1 MHLMHETPVE
11 QGMDTCLLHGTG
23 CTFCLGVFW
32 LEVSSGS
39 GRLRGL
45 RLLKIEKSSASE
57 DVFGRRGLRLL
68 KTEIGTILANGV
80 DQVGILG
87 FRLRSLSS
95 IRFERY
101 SPSLSS
107 STDLRLHRTF
117 V

>member
-1 MHLMHETPVE
+1 
-11 QGMDTCLLHGTG
+11 MDTGLHQGRTQ
-23 CTFCLGVFW
+23 VFSK
-32 LEVSSGS
+32 EGHRSSA
-39 GRLRGL
+39 RNL
-45 RLLKIEKSSASE
+45 RLPKRSSAE
-57 DVFGRRGLRLL
+57 EVFSRRGLRLL
-68 KTEIGTILANGV
+68 KTEISTILANGV

-107 STDLRLHRTF
+107 SADLRLHRTF

>member
-11 QGMDTCLLHGTG
+11 QGMDTGLQQGTG
-23 CTFCLGVFW
+23 CTFCLEVFW
-32 LEVSSGS
+32 LEV
-39 GRLRGL
+39 LRSL
-45 RLLKIEKSSASE
+45 RLPKIEKSSAFE
-57 DVFGRRGLRLL
+57 EVFGFRRGLRLL

-107 STDLRLHRTF
+107 SADLRLHRTF

>member
-1 MHLMHETPVE
+1 
-11 QGMDTCLLHGTG
+11 MDTGLHQGRTQ
-23 CTFCLGVFW
+23 VFSK
-32 LEVSSGS
+32 EGHRSSA
-39 GRLRGL
+39 RLRSL
-45 RLLKIEKSSASE
+45 RLLRIEKSSASE
-57 DVFGRRGLRLL
+57 DVFGRRRLRLL
-68 KTEIGTILANGV
+68 KTEISTILANGV

-107 STDLRLHRTF
+107 SADLRLHRTF

>member
-1 MHLMHETPVE
+1 
-11 QGMDTCLLHGTG
+11 MDTGLQQGLRLL
-23 CTFCLGVFW
+23 
-32 LEVSSGS
+32 
-39 GRLRGL
+39 RLRGL
-45 RLLKIEKSSASE
+45 RLLRLRSLRLQKIEKSSASE
-57 DVFGRRGLRLL
+57 EVLGRRGLRLL

-87 FRLRSLSS
+87 FRLRSLSL

-107 STDLRLHRTF
+107 SADLRLHRTF

>member
-1 MHLMHETPVE
+1 MHGTPVE
-11 QGMDTCLLHGTG
+11 KGMDT
-23 CTFCLGVFW
+23 
-32 LEVSSGS
+32 
-39 GRLRGL
+39 GL
-45 RLLKIEKSSASE
+45 QQ
-57 DVFGRRGLRLL
+57 GLRLL

-107 STDLRLHRTF
+107 SADLRLHRTF

>member
-1 MHLMHETPVE
+1 MDAGLQ
-11 QGMDTCLLHGTG
+11 QGLRLL
-23 CTFCLGVFW
+23 
-32 LEVSSGS
+32 
-39 GRLRGL
+39 RLRSL
-45 RLLKIEKSSASE
+45 RLLKIEKSSASAE
-57 DVFGRRGLRLL
+57 EVFSRRGLRLM

-87 FRLRSLSS
+87 FRLRCLSS

-107 STDLRLHRTF
+107 SVDLRLHRTF